1 MRILTLLVAAL
12 TVLGAV
18 SATTY
23 YCPVT
28 GRYFDDSTARGQHCG
43 AFVDK
48 NGDGYCDN
56 LQVLSEE
63 TSDSSAETTSTSS
76 TNTSEQQSSTA
87 STTSSTTSSTAPVG
101 LVAVIAGLVVAAV
114 LLRRL

>member
-1 MRILTLLVAAL
+1 MRTIALLIAAL
-12 TVLGAV
+12 AILGAA

-28 GRYFDDSTARGQHCG
+28 GRYFDDSTAPGKHCG
-43 AFVDK
+43 NFVDE

-56 LQVLSEE
+56 LRVLSGE
-63 TSDSSAETTSTSS
+63 TSAETSESGEVSTSS
-76 TNTSEQQSSTA
+76 TSEQQSSATNA
-87 STTSSTTSSTAPVG
+87 TSSTAPVG
-101 LVAVIAGLVVAAV
+101 LVAVIAGLVIAAV